1 MSAAT
6 SDSSQGL
13 SRRSFLA
20 AAGAVA
26 IGATSGAMPATAPGH
41 FPAPDP
47 ADLARRP
54 GGRVREFELQEL
66 SIAELEAGLVE
77 GRWTSTHLLERYLG
91 RIDELDRN
99 GPTLRHLLDINPEAA
114 AIAQALDQERKEG
127 RVRGPLHGIPL
138 VLKDN
143 IDTGDRMATS
153 AGSLALE
160 GVTAPRDAAL
170 AASLRQ
176 AGAIL
181 LAKTSMSEWANF
193 RSTRSSSGWCSRGGQ
208 GRNPYSLDR
217 TPCGSSSGT
226 GGAIA
231 ANYAAAGIGTETDG
245 SITCP
250 SSAAALVGIK
260 PTVGLV
266 SRAGII
272 PISHSQD
279 TAGPMARTVADAAT
293 VLSAIAGVD
302 PADPV
307 TRAAAGHTESGFL
320 RFLDPDGLRGAR
332 LGVPR
337 KQFTGYH
344 DGTDRLFADALDAMR
359 QLGAVIVDPADLPHA
374 GEYDSAELT
383 VLLYEFKANLNSYL
397 LGRGPSSPVRSLAD
411 VIAFNERERGRVM
424 PYFAQELMHQA
435 EAKGPLTEPAYR
447 SALAK
452 CRDLSRTRG
461 MDAVLKRHRLDALVA
476 PTGNPPWP
484 IDLVNGDHFT
494 GSVTTP
500 AAVAGYPHITVPAG
514 FDHGLPVGVSFF
526 GPAWSEP
533 VLIRLAYAYEQA
545 TRHRRPP
552 AFVPTADMGPGVDG
566 SVGIRG

>member
-1 MSAAT
+1 MSAVPSDAT
-6 SDSSQGL
+6 QEL

-20 AAGAVA
+20 VAAVA
-26 IGATSGAMPATAPGH
+26 LGATTRVAPPSAACH
-41 FPAPDP
+41 FSTPRA
-47 ADLARRP
+47 ADLTHRS
-54 GGRVREFELQEL
+54 GGRPESFELEEL
-66 SIAELEAGLVE
+66 SIAELQAGLE
-77 GRWTSTHLLERYLG
+77 TGRWTSADLVERYLG
-91 RIDELDRN
+91 RIGDLDRK
-99 GPTLRHLLDINPEAA
+99 GPALRHVLDINPEATQ
-114 AIAQALDQERKEG
+114 IAQTLDQERKAG
-127 RVRGPLHGIPL
+127 RLRGPLHGIPL

-143 IDTGDRMATS
+143 VDTSDRMGTS

-170 AASLRQ
+170 AARLRQ
-176 AGAIL
+176 AGAVL

-208 GRNPYSLDR
+208 GRNPYALDR

-250 SSAAALVGIK
+250 AAASALVGIK

-266 SRAGII
+266 SRSGII
-272 PISHSQD
+272 PISHTQD
-279 TAGPMARTVADAAT
+279 TAGPIARTVADAAA

-307 TRAAAGHTESGFL
+307 TKGAAVHAESGFL
-320 RFLDPDGLRGAR
+320 KFLDPDGLRGAR

-337 KQFTGYH
+337 KHFTGYH

-359 QLGAVIVDPADLPHA
+359 QLGAVIVDPANLPHA
-374 GEYDSAELT
+374 GEYDDAELT
-383 VLLYEFKANLNSYL
+383 VLLYEFKAGLNAYL
-397 LGRGPSSPVRSLAD
+397 AGRGPTSPVKSLAD
-411 VIAFNERERGRVM
+411 VIAFNEREQGRVM

-435 EAKGPLTEPAYR
+435 QAKGPLTAPAYR
-447 SALAK
+447 AALAK

-461 MDAVLKRHRLDALVA
+461 LDAVLARHRLDALVA
-476 PTGNPPWP
+476 PTGNPAWP

-552 AFVPTADMGPGVDG
+552 AFLPTADMGPGVDG
-566 SVGIRG
+566 SVGMRS